1 MRIIAG
7 KHKGRSIISPTGS
20 GVRPTSSK
28 MREAMFDTLISNGY
42 LKEDETKVIDLCC
55 GTGAL
60 GLEALSRGVASVV
73 FIDGSRE
80 HLNLARQNIYYLGEQ
95 EKSTVLR
102 ADAEKLLN
110 AKDQF
115 DLVFIDPPYLKGVA
129 SRALV
134 ALYEKNWLKN
144 GAIIVVEMAKI
155 ETLKFDA
162 DRYQEITTRIY
173 GNSKFV
179 LLESL

>member
-1 MRIIAG
+1 MKIIAG
-7 KHKGRSIISPTGS
+7 KHRGRSILSPTGP

-28 MREAMFDTLISNGY
+28 MREAMFDILVNNGY
-42 LKEDETKVIDLCC
+42 LIADETKVVDLCC

-60 GLEALSRGVASVV
+60 GLEALSRGAIKVI

-95 EKSTVLR
+95 DKSVVLR

-110 AKDQF
+110 AQEQF

-129 SRALV
+129 SKALV
-134 ALYEKNWLKN
+134 ALNEKNWLN
-144 GAIIVVEMAKI
+144 PDAIIVVEIAKS
-155 ETLKFDA
+155 EELRFDSTQ
-162 DRYQEITTRIY
+162 YKEITTRIH
-173 GNSKFV
+173 GNSKFL
-179 LLESL
+179 LLEKL